1 MSVGAHADGVGKL
14 NAAFAGFA
22 EAHAL
27 PDAVRRSVNVALD
40 ELLANKLSHGMAD
53 RDAGSAKVEV
63 QVQLDEE
70 RLTVTI
76 TDDGP
81 GFDPFGQA
89 EPDTTLSVE
98 EREIGGLG
106 IHLVRKLMDE
116 VSYERRD
123 GKNVVVLVKQLVV
136 AEEKNLREES

>member
-40 ELLANKLSHGMAD
+40 ELLANELSHGMAD
-53 RDAGSAKVEV
+53 RDAGAAKVEV

-81 GFDPFGQA
+81 AFDPFGQA
-89 EPDTTLSVE
+89 APDTTLSVE

-116 VSYERRD
+116 VSYEWRD
-123 GKNVVVLVKQLVV
+123 GQNVVVLVKQLVV

>member
-1 MSVGAHADGVGKL
+1 
-14 NAAFAGFA
+14 
-22 EAHAL
+22 
-27 PDAVRRSVNVALD
+27 
-40 ELLANKLSHGMAD
+40 MAD
-53 RDAGSAKVEV
+53 RDAGAAKVEV

>member
-14 NAAFAGFA
+14 NAAFAGLA
-22 EAHAL
+22 ETHAL